1 MKSMVTTSTTEPRR
15 LPLRGLCLAALASLA
30 MSVGCAPAGDGGDGA
45 SGADAITA
53 QEAAKQFTTNGPV
66 PGLENVPASPANVTK
81 LGIEQWHVYESVDE
95 KKVGHVVAF
104 ATDSAKDVR
113 YALVLDSGTGKAA
126 VLQYDKDG
134 VKADQNP
141 AAIPQETMSALLVD
155 FAMLRDKANQ
165 YGGGSGVTTQ
175 AMSAG
180 AQCGVRVAAAALGAA
195 VLIGAGWWALSA
207 IASWT
212 VEAEIVGTITEET
225 GDYAAYAGGVGIGL
239 VGSAAVVTWGVTQMD
254 KTVSSCSA
262 AIHGS

>member
-1 MKSMVTTSTTEPRR
+1 MR
-15 LPLRGLCLAALASLA
+15 LPKRGFHLAAVASLA
-30 MSVGCAPAGDGGDGA
+30 MAVGCAPAADSGDGA

-66 PGLENVPASPANVTK
+66 PGLENVPASPDNVTK

-95 KKVGHVVAF
+95 KQVTHVVAF
-104 ATDSAKDVR
+104 ATDAGKDVR
-113 YALVLDSGTGKAA
+113 YALVLDSGSGKAA

-134 VKADQNP
+134 VKANQDP

-175 AMSAG
+175 ALSAG

-195 VLIGAGWWALSA
+195 VVIGAGWWAISA
-207 IASWT
+207 AATWS
-212 VEAEIVGTITEET
+212 VDAMIVGTITEEAGDNLALAT
-225 GDYAAYAGGVGIGL
+225 GAGVGL
-239 VGSAAVVTWGVTQMD
+239 VASAAVVTWLVTQLD
-254 KTVSSCSA
+254 KTEAACSA
-262 AIHGS
+262 AMHGG